1 MPGQVLEVSRMS
13 LNILIVS
20 SSVVNLD
27 MLSSR

>member
-1 MPGQVLEVSRMS
+1 MRTVMEVSRMWS